1 MRTWPPTGSSPL
13 ARGLRARRRISP
25 GTSRIIPARA
35 GFTLPARP
43 PGLGV
48 EDHPRSR
55 GVYASLDAGDP
66 LAVGS
71 SPLARGLRRV
81 AEHSRN
87 PVGIIPARAG
97 FTPGSRSPRTTLWD
111 HPRSRGVYG
120 GSLNTPGTLLG
131 SSPLARGLRRG
142 QGHRGQP
149 CGIIPARAGF
159 TLTRSSLPQ
168 ATGDHP
174 RSRGVYPMTAFI
186 GTRIRGSSPLARGLQ
201 AYLLCGREACGII
214 PARAGFT

>member
-1 MRTWPPTGSSPL
+1 M
-13 ARGLRARRRISP
+13 
-25 GTSRIIPARA
+25 
-35 GFTLPARP
+35 
-43 PGLGV
+43 

-111 HPRSRGVYG
+111 HPRSRGVYPNAEFVTAGDG
-120 GSLNTPGTLLG
+120 GSSPLARGLRARRRISPGTSRIIPARAGFTGSLRRSWLESRDHPRSRGVYSDGVVATVLGPGSSPLARGLLTFTAKLKPNHRIVPARAGFTTLHDDPPLTYQDHPRSRGVYAKTFRAISHESG
-131 SSPLARGLRRG
+131 SSPLARGLRR
-142 QGHRGQP
+142 
-149 CGIIPARAGF
+149 
-159 TLTRSSLPQ
+159 
-168 ATGDHP
+168 
-174 RSRGVYPMTAFI
+174 
-186 GTRIRGSSPLARGLQ
+186 
-201 AYLLCGREACGII
+201 
-214 PARAGFT
+214 

>member
-1 MRTWPPTGSSPL
+1 M
-13 ARGLRARRRISP
+13 
-25 GTSRIIPARA
+25 
-35 GFTLPARP
+35 
-43 PGLGV
+43 

-111 HPRSRGVYG
+111 HPRSRGVYPNAEFVTAG
-120 GSLNTPGTLLG
+120 DGG
-131 SSPLARGLRRG
+131 SSPLARGLPHDSL
-142 QGHRGQP
+142 HRDADK
-149 CGIIPARAGF
+149 GIIPARAGF
-159 TLTRSSLPQ
+159 TSVSAVRS
-168 ATGDHP
+168 
-174 RSRGVYPMTAFI
+174 
-186 GTRIRGSSPLARGLQ
+186 
-201 AYLLCGREACGII
+201 
-214 PARAGFT
+214 